1 MGTDQGVRLT
11 PMAIASRAATDGRA
25 TRRGYA
31 ALLVLP
37 AGLWYVGFLIAPLIV
52 LVVMSVGERSPNG
65 GYLPALTLEQ
75 YGNLSTRVTPL
86 TNTLG
91 LAALNT
97 VVCLLVAFPVAY
109 TLALKVR
116 GSWKLVLVALVVVPF
131 WTSFLI
137 RTYAWMTILGANGV
151 PRIAEW
157 VGFGDVQL
165 LNTPFAVSLGIVY
178 NYLPLM
184 ILPIYVSLER
194 LDRSYLEAS
203 RDLGAG
209 PGATIRQVV
218 LPLAA
223 PGILSGIVL
232 VFIPVMGEYLIP
244 ILLGGGKTYFLGN
257 ALADLFLQSRNW
269 PFGSALAAI
278 FVAGMMVLVAG
289 YLALTRRL
297 VSTGRESSLL

>member
-1 MGTDQGVRLT
+1 VTGPSGAAA
-11 PMAIASRAATDGRA
+11 PRAK
-25 TRRGYA
+25 RRGVA

-37 AGLWYVGFLIAPLIV
+37 TALWYVGFLIAPLVV

-65 GYLPALTLEQ
+65 GYVPALTLTQ
-75 YGNLSTRVTPL
+75 YANLTTRITPL

-91 LAALNT
+91 LALLNT
-97 VVCLLVAFPVAY
+97 IVCLLVAFPVAY

-116 GSWKLVLVALVVVPF
+116 GGWKLGLVALVVVPF

-137 RTYAWMTILGANGV
+137 RTYAWMTLLGNQGLPSV
-151 PRIAEW
+151 LGGL
-157 VGFGDVQL
+157 GFGDIQL

-184 ILPIYVSLER
+184 VLPIYVSLDR
-194 LDRSYLEAS
+194 LDRSLLEAS

-209 PGATIRQVV
+209 PISTLRQVV

-244 ILLGGGKTYFLGN
+244 VLLGGGKTYFLGN

-269 PFGSALAAI
+269 PFGSALAAV
-278 FVAGMMVLVAG
+278 FVAGMVVLVAL
-289 YLALTRRL
+289 YLAISSRL
-297 VSTGRESSLL
+297 VRSGREASLL

>member
-1 MGTDQGVRLT
+1 MTVL
-11 PMAIASRAATDGRA
+11 SRTAARPPA
-25 TRRGYA
+25 KRRGVA

-37 AGLWYVGFLIAPLIV
+37 AALWYLAFLIAPLIV

-65 GYLPALTLEQ
+65 GYAPALTLEQ
-75 YGNLSTRVTPL
+75 YGHLTTRITPL

-91 LAALNT
+91 LAFLNT
-97 VVCLLVAFPVAY
+97 IICVLVAFPVAY

-116 GSWKLVLVALVVVPF
+116 GTWKLALVALVIVPF

-137 RTYAWMTILGANGV
+137 RTYAWMTLLGAQGV
-151 PRIAEW
+151 PRLLA
-157 VGFGDVQL
+157 GLGLGDIQL

-184 ILPIYVSLER
+184 VLPIYVSLER
-194 LDRSYLEAS
+194 LDHSFVEAS

-209 PGATIRQVV
+209 PVATLRQIV

-269 PFGSALAAI
+269 PFGSALAAV
-278 FVAGMMVLVAG
+278 FVAGMIVLVAG
-289 YLALTRRL
+289 YLALSRRL
-297 VSTGRESSLL
+297 VRAGREQSLI

>member
-1 MGTDQGVRLT
+1 MTQQSGTV
-11 PMAIASRAATDGRA
+11 ARADAK
-25 TRRGYA
+25 RRGGA
-31 ALLVLP
+31 GLLVLP
-37 AGLWYVGFLIAPLIV
+37 AALWYVGFLIAPLIV
-52 LVVMSVGERSPNG
+52 LFVMSLGERSPNG
-65 GYLPALTLEQ
+65 GYAPGLTLEQ
-75 YGNLSTRVTPL
+75 YANLTSRITPL

-91 LAALNT
+91 LALLNT
-97 VVCLLVAFPVAY
+97 VICVIVAFPVAY

-116 GSWKLVLVALVVVPF
+116 GGWKLALVALVVVPF

-137 RTYAWMTILGANGV
+137 RTYAWMTVLGNQGIPRLLSGV
-151 PRIAEW
+151 GLGEI
-157 VGFGDVQL
+157 QL

-184 ILPIYVSLER
+184 VLPIYVSLER
-194 LDRSYLEAS
+194 LDHSFVEAS

-209 PGATIRQVV
+209 PIATLRQIV

-269 PFGSALAAI
+269 PFGSALAAV
-278 FVAGMMVLVAG
+278 FVAGMIVLVAL
-289 YLALTRRL
+289 YLWVSSRL
-297 VSTGRESSLL
+297 VRSGREASLL

>member
-1 MGTDQGVRLT
+1 MTQASGT
-11 PMAIASRAATDGRA
+11 AARPHA
-25 TRRGYA
+25 RRRGVA
-31 ALLVLP
+31 GLLVLP
-37 AGLWYVGFLIAPLIV
+37 TALWYVGFLILP
-52 LVVMSVGERSPNG
+52 LVVLAVMSFGERSPNG

-75 YGNLSTRVTPL
+75 YGNLTSRITPL
-86 TNTLG
+86 TNRG
-91 LAALNT
+91 GRAVINT
-97 VVCLLVAFPVAY
+97 ILCLLVAFPVAY

-116 GSWKLVLVALVVVPF
+116 GTVKLLLVALVVVPF

-137 RTYAWMTILGANGV
+137 RTYAWMTLLGNQGIPNVLAGL
-151 PRIAEW
+151 
-157 VGFGDVQL
+157 GLGDIQL

-184 ILPIYVSLER
+184 VLPIYVSLER
-194 LDRSYLEAS
+194 LDRSLMEAS

-209 PGATIRQVV
+209 PVATLRQVV

-244 ILLGGGKTYFLGN
+244 VLLGGGKTYFLGN

-269 PFGSALAAI
+269 PFGAALAAV
-278 FVAGMMVLVAG
+278 FVVGMIVLVAI
-289 YLALTRRL
+289 YLGISRRL
-297 VSTGRESSLL
+297 VRAGREASLL

>member
-1 MGTDQGVRLT
+1 MTTASGATVR
-11 PMAIASRAATDGRA
+11 PPVKR
-25 TRRGYA
+25 RRGLA
-31 ALLVLP
+31 TLLVVP
-37 AGLWYVGFLIAPLIV
+37 AAIWYITFLIAPLVV
-52 LVVMSVGERSPNG
+52 LGVMSLGQRAANG
-65 GYLPALTLEQ
+65 GYTPGLTLDQ
-75 YGNLSTRVTPL
+75 YLNLGTRITPF
-86 TNTLG
+86 TNTFG
-91 LAALNT
+91 LALLNT
-97 VVCLLVAFPVAY
+97 FICLLVAFPVAY

-116 GSWKLVLVALVVVPF
+116 GQWKLILVALVIVPF

-137 RTYAWMTILGANGV
+137 RTYAWMTLLGSNGV
-151 PRIAEW
+151 PHILSLL
-157 VGFGDVQL
+157 GLGDFQF

-184 ILPIYVSLER
+184 VLPIYVNLER
-194 LDRSYLEAS
+194 LDRSFLEAS

-209 PGATIRQVV
+209 PIATFRQIV

-232 VFIPVMGEYLIP
+232 VFIPIMGEYLIP

-269 PFGSALAAI
+269 PFGSALATA
-278 FVAGMMVLVAG
+278 FVAGMIVLVAG

-297 VSTGRESSLL
+297 VRSGREASLL